1 MYVGYWPYF
10 CTAGVCLCIMQTVV
24 CKKES
29 SLYWAEIAVS
39 MDGKAVALV
48 DKSGYL
54 WGGSAD
60 FKVGSKYSCFST
72 CTCTCTLNCIQKQF
86 VCEQA
91 HVGLA

>member
-1 MYVGYWPYF
+1 
-10 CTAGVCLCIMQTVV
+10 MQTVV

-54 WGGSAD
+54 WGGNSD
-60 FKVGSKYSCFST
+60 FKVGNKYSYLCKCALIQKYNYIIVMSIVFVCSAEVAVSISKYYFH
-72 CTCTCTLNCIQKQF
+72 
-86 VCEQA
+86 A
-91 HVGLA
+91 